1 MIFLTFDI
9 FSKFF
14 DLFPYICYIK
24 FMIESLSSIQNFNK
38 VNPFSKVDTA
48 NGMPINNY
56 RVVDPVSNSLRS
68 KEFISKENFK
78 NLYTRT
84 FSYSNGD
91 STEQFLK
98 SKNLL
103 APVYIYNEA
112 KPNTI

>member
-1 MIFLTFDI
+1 
-9 FSKFF
+9 
-14 DLFPYICYIK
+14 
-24 FMIESLSSIQNFNK
+24 MIESLSSIQNFNK

-84 FSYSNGD
+84 FSFSNGD

-98 SKNLL
+98 SKYLL

-112 KPNTI
+112 KTKYDMISKLDISLPSLKLNVDIFA